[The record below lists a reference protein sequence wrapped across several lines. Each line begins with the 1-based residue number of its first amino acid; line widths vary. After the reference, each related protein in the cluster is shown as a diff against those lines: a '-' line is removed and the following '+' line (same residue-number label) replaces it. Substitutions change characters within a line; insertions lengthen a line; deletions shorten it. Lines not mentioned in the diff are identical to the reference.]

1 MKRPLVCMGVLFVLG
16 ELSYR
21 LLEEG
26 VIYSAAA
33 IIIGILICKLRNKLS
48 SKSTSYRCP
57 DLLLFCCLFLGA
69 LWAFGYYS
77 GKGNVSFADK
87 MAKGEPLE
95 LTLYINTAGI
105 AQDIHSKELFYGDFG
120 EPGTYVKVRGK
131 LTDIPG
137 STNPGAFDMER
148 YYSGKGIR
156 YKLEPFETV
165 PLEKRKNCLVN
176 GLYHIKLRMSDRIDI
191 AFSKLNSKV
200 EIIDGEMGNNLD
212 SQKDIDGTYDEEDSK
227 DIERDKYT
235 EGKKDINESE
245 DAAVIKTM
253 LLGDKSDLS
262 SETKIL
268 YQRSGIIHILAISGL
283 HIGLLAGIIEWI
295 LERLRVRKSIAVIIV
310 ILLAVVYG
318 IMTGFSDATLRAV
331 LMLTIGRIAFLLGRS
346 PDMPTSMIEALLIMV
361 IHNPDSLFSTGMLMS
376 YMAVLGVITGEM
388 INHHIFD
395 RRSFKFL
402 KKKQKARVKGFA
414 EGVVISMSIN
424 LWMMP
429 LIMHTYYEVPIF
441 SLFLNLIII
450 PLLTIVVALG
460 FVTALLGPYS
470 LPFAWACHLLLSF
483 YRSLCHFFISL
494 PGSIIITGHVE
505 MWQMAVMYLLIT
517 ASIVSIHL
525 LLTNKKDEIAKW
537 FEDRNKDPQEIIVD
551 TTNLARKRTRKTFLY
566 KINSNELKRTI
577 KRLKRKYIDWRSYV
591 MAGVC
596 ALFLFVSFISI
607 AGIKIANSISCG
619 ITFLDVGQG
628 DGSIIRSKGKCYLVD
643 VGSTSNDKVGQYTLI
658 PALKYYGV
666 SRVDLALISHMDL
679 DHMNGLAYLL
689 ENESL
694 YGIDVDCVAVS
705 RGTEVDE
712 NYSRIIKATGASDTT
727 GTLEKTSTMDETKN
741 KVNKE
746 NIDTI
751 GSIDKISTMGETKNK
766 VNKEKTDTID
776 TIGSINKTRSLDK
789 ITEIIEL
796 GAGDVVDDQLYV
808 LYPTGFEDI
817 EHSGNDYS
825 LVFDYRGM
833 DTEILYTGDISSEV
847 EAGIIEAMNDTRY
860 LDWKDNHK
868 VSISILKCPH
878 HGSRYSSCDSF
889 LESYSPDIT
898 VISCGRYNNYGHPA
912 QETLS
917 RLANINTHIYRTDQ
931 TGAVIIKTTD
941 Y

>member
-1 MKRPLVCMGVLFVLG
+1 
-16 ELSYR
+16 
-21 LLEEG
+21 
-26 VIYSAAA
+26 
-33 IIIGILICKLRNKLS
+33 
-48 SKSTSYRCP
+48 
-57 DLLLFCCLFLGA
+57 
-69 LWAFGYYS
+69 
-77 GKGNVSFADK
+77 
-87 MAKGEPLE
+87 
-95 LTLYINTAGI
+95 
-105 AQDIHSKELFYGDFG
+105 
-120 EPGTYVKVRGK
+120 
-131 LTDIPG
+131 
-137 STNPGAFDMER
+137 
-148 YYSGKGIR
+148 
-156 YKLEPFETV
+156 
-165 PLEKRKNCLVN
+165 
-176 GLYHIKLRMSDRIDI
+176 
-191 AFSKLNSKV
+191 
-200 EIIDGEMGNNLD
+200 
-212 SQKDIDGTYDEEDSK
+212 
-227 DIERDKYT
+227 
-235 EGKKDINESE
+235 
-245 DAAVIKTM
+245 M

-283 HIGLLAGIIEWI
+283 HIGLLAGIIEWL

-470 LPFAWACHLLLSF
+470 LPFTWGCHLLLGF

-551 TTNLARKRTRKTFLY
+551 TTNLARKRTRKAFLY
-566 KINSNELKRTI
+566 IINPNELKRTI
-577 KRLKRKYIDWRSYV
+577 KCLKRKYIGWRSYV
-591 MAGVC
+591 MAAIC
-596 ALFLFVSFISI
+596 ALYLIVSLISI
-607 AGIKIANSISCG
+607 VGIKASNSISSG

-628 DGSIIRSKGKCYLVD
+628 DGSIIRSKDKCYLVD

-666 SRVDLALISHMDL
+666 SHVDLALISHMDL

-705 RGTEVDE
+705 RGTVVDE
-712 NYSRIIKATGASDTT
+712 NYSRIIKATGARDTT
-727 GTLEKTSTMDETKN
+727 GTLEKTSTMDETQN

-776 TIGSINKTRSLDK
+776 TIGSIDKTRSLDK

-808 LYPTGFEDI
+808 LYPMGFEDI

-898 VISCGRYNNYGHPA
+898 VISCGRNNNYGHPA

>member
-1 MKRPLVCMGVLFVLG
+1 
-16 ELSYR
+16 
-21 LLEEG
+21 
-26 VIYSAAA
+26 
-33 IIIGILICKLRNKLS
+33 
-48 SKSTSYRCP
+48 
-57 DLLLFCCLFLGA
+57 
-69 LWAFGYYS
+69 
-77 GKGNVSFADK
+77 
-87 MAKGEPLE
+87 
-95 LTLYINTAGI
+95 
-105 AQDIHSKELFYGDFG
+105 
-120 EPGTYVKVRGK
+120 
-131 LTDIPG
+131 
-137 STNPGAFDMER
+137 
-148 YYSGKGIR
+148 
-156 YKLEPFETV
+156 
-165 PLEKRKNCLVN
+165 
-176 GLYHIKLRMSDRIDI
+176 
-191 AFSKLNSKV
+191 
-200 EIIDGEMGNNLD
+200 
-212 SQKDIDGTYDEEDSK
+212 
-227 DIERDKYT
+227 
-235 EGKKDINESE
+235 
-245 DAAVIKTM
+245 M

-283 HIGLLAGIIEWI
+283 HIGLLAGIIEWL

-402 KKKQKARVKGFA
+402 KKKQKARVKGFS

-429 LIMHTYYEVPIF
+429 MIMHTYYEVPIF

-470 LPFAWACHLLLSF
+470 LPFAWACHMLLSF
-483 YRSLCHFFISL
+483 YRSLCQFFISL

-525 LLTNKKDEIAKW
+525 LLSNKKDEIAKW

-551 TTNLARKRTRKTFLY
+551 TTNLARKRTRKAFLY
-566 KINSNELKRTI
+566 IINPNELKRTI

-628 DGSIIRSKGKCYLVD
+628 DGSIIRSKDKCYLVD

-712 NYSRIIKATGASDTT
+712 NYSRIIKATGARNTT

-776 TIGSINKTRSLDK
+776 TTGNINKTRSLEK

-808 LYPTGFEDI
+808 LYPMGFEDI

-941 Y
+941 N

>member
-1 MKRPLVCMGVLFVLG
+1 
-16 ELSYR
+16 
-21 LLEEG
+21 
-26 VIYSAAA
+26 
-33 IIIGILICKLRNKLS
+33 
-48 SKSTSYRCP
+48 
-57 DLLLFCCLFLGA
+57 
-69 LWAFGYYS
+69 
-77 GKGNVSFADK
+77 

-95 LTLYINTAGI
+95 LTLYINASGI
-105 AQDIHSKELFYGDFG
+105 AEDIHSKELFYGDFG

-131 LTDIPG
+131 LTDILG

-212 SQKDIDGTYDEEDSK
+212 SQKDFDGTYDEEDSK

-268 YQRSGIIHILAISGL
+268 YQRSGIIHILTISGL
-283 HIGLLAGIIEWI
+283 HIGLLAGIIEWL

-470 LPFAWACHLLLSF
+470 LPFAWACHMLLSF
-483 YRSLCHFFISL
+483 YRSLCQFFISL

-525 LLTNKKDEIAKW
+525 LLSNKKDEIAKW

-551 TTNLARKRTRKTFLY
+551 TTNLARKRTRNTLSY
-566 KINSNELKRTI
+566 IINPNELKRTI

-689 ENESL
+689 ENEAL

-712 NYSRIIKATGASDTT
+712 NYSRIIKATGSRDTT
-727 GTLEKTSTMDETKN
+727 GTLEKTSTMDDQN
-741 KVNKE
+741 KVTKKK
-746 NIDTI
+746 DTI
-751 GSIDKISTMGETKNK
+751 GSIEKKYHGEPQNK
-766 VNKEKTDTID
+766 DNKENKD
-776 TIGSINKTRSLDK
+776 TIGRIEKTISLDK

-868 VSISILKCPH
+868 VSISFLKCPH

-912 QETLS
+912 QETLL

-931 TGAVIIKTTD
+931 TGAVIIKPTD

>member
-33 IIIGILICKLRNKLS
+33 LIIGILICKLSNKLS
-48 SKSTSYRCP
+48 SKSTSYRCL
-57 DLLLFCCLFLGA
+57 DLLLFCCIFLGA

-120 EPGTYVKVRGK
+120 EPGTYVKVRGR

-227 DIERDKYT
+227 DVERGKYTERDKYT
-235 EGKKDINESE
+235 EGKKDINENE

-283 HIGLLAGIIEWI
+283 HIGLLAGIIEWL

-414 EGVVISMSIN
+414 EGFVISMSIN

-525 LLTNKKDEIAKW
+525 LLTNKKNEIAKW
-537 FEDRNKDPQEIIVD
+537 FVDRNKDPQEIIVD

-566 KINSNELKRTI
+566 IINPNELKSTI

-712 NYSRIIKATGASDTT
+712 NYSRIIKATGA
-727 GTLEKTSTMDETKN
+727 
-741 KVNKE
+741 V
-746 NIDTI
+746 DTI
-751 GSIDKISTMGETKNK
+751 GSID
-766 VNKEKTDTID
+766 
-776 TIGSINKTRSLDK
+776 KTRSLDK

-898 VISCGRYNNYGHPA
+898 VISCGRNNNYGHPA

>member
-16 ELSYR
+16 ELAYR

-33 IIIGILICKLRNKLS
+33 LIIGILICKLSNKLS
-48 SKSTSYRCP
+48 SKSTPSRCP
-57 DLLLFCCLFLGA
+57 DLLLFCLFFVGVM
-69 LWAFGYYS
+69 WAFGYYS
-77 GKGNVSFADK
+77 GKGNVSFEDK
-87 MAKGEPLE
+87 MTKGETLE
-95 LTLYINTAGI
+95 LTFYINASGI
-105 AQDIHSKELFYGDFG
+105 AEDIYSKELFYGDFG
-120 EPGTYVKVRGK
+120 EPGTYVRVRGK

-137 STNPGAFDMER
+137 STNPGGFDMER
-148 YYSGKGIR
+148 YYAGKGIR

-165 PLEKRKNCLVN
+165 HLEKPKNHLVN
-176 GLYHIKLRMSDRIDI
+176 GLYHIKLRMANRIDI

-235 EGKKDINESE
+235 EGKKEINESE

-283 HIGLLAGIIEWI
+283 HIGLLAGILEWL
-295 LERLRVRKSIAVIIV
+295 LERLRVRKSIAVVIV

-318 IMTGFSDATLRAV
+318 VMTGFSDATLRAV

-441 SLFLNLIII
+441 SLILNLIII

-470 LPFAWACHLLLSF
+470 LPFAWACHMLLSF

-505 MWQMAVMYLLIT
+505 MWQMALMYLLIAT
-517 ASIVSIHL
+517 SIVSIHL

-537 FEDRNKDPQEIIVD
+537 FEDCNKDPQEIIID
-551 TTNLARKRTRKTFLY
+551 TTKLARKRTRNTLSD
-566 KINSNELKRTI
+566 ILNPNELKRTI
-577 KRLKRKYIDWRSYV
+577 KRLKRKYIGWRSYV

-607 AGIKIANSISCG
+607 AGIKVANSISCG

-643 VGSTSNDKVGQYTLI
+643 GGSTSNDKVGQYTMI

-666 SRVDLALISHMDL
+666 SHVDLALISHMDL

-689 ENESL
+689 ENEEL

-712 NYSRIIKATGASDTT
+712 NYSRIIKATGAVDAI
-727 GTLEKTSTMDETKN
+727 GTLEKTSTMDETQN
-741 KVNKE
+741 KANKE
-746 NIDTI
+746 NIDII
-751 GSIDKISTMGETKNK
+751 GSIDK
-766 VNKEKTDTID
+766 
-776 TIGSINKTRSLDK
+776 TRSKDK
-789 ITEIIEL
+789 ITKIIEL

-931 TGAVIIKTTD
+931 TGAVIIKSTD
-941 Y
+941 FSLNLQINDQ